1 VGKNL
6 AIVGCVKR
14 TKATV
19 DDVASAS
26 ATSISRFLFTKNIY
40 IKKESRD
47 RLVSFVLPRLRHRLS
62 LSKREKEGEEEEE
75 ENLRTS
81 AHTHTKYTH
90 TYTSSSSSSCASSTS
105 KQRTVCLS
113 SPIILFYYCHQ
124 LRQK

>member
-62 LSKREKEGEEEEE
+62 LSKREKEGEEEE
-75 ENLRTS
+75 NLRTS

-90 TYTSSSSSSCASSTS
+90 TYTTSSSSSSCASSTN